1 MRKVIMGALRRF
13 FLNEKAVLALVILN
27 TVSIFVGGYYQD
39 SFLFTVIDSVFT
51 LLFLAEA
58 VCKIREMSWT
68 GYWIASRN
76 IYPDCTLADL
86 YDDVMMPIELRK
98 AHQANDRAVLEAYGF
113 PSNAS

>member
-1 MRKVIMGALRRF
+1 MGALRRF

-68 GYWIASRN
+68 RYWIASRN

-98 AHQANDRAVLEAYGF
+98 AHQANDRAVVEAYGF